1 MRRQHLT
8 QLIGTFVVAAA
19 LVGLPTVAFAG
30 IATTAH
36 NLNGQYGLTEICLP
50 CHTPHN
56 ATTETAAPLW
66 NHDVPLG
73 STFTP
78 YADLAG
84 TLDATDVGEPSGVS
98 LLCLSCHDGV
108 TAIDSFGGA
117 SGTALMTGAR
127 NVGQDL
133 SNDHPIS
140 FDYDA
145 AQGDDSGLLVSSTTA
160 APLTGS
166 IADEMLFGVGNTQVE
181 CASCHDVH
189 DDSDGANASLLRI
202 TNVDSVLCLT
212 CHDK

>member
-1 MRRQHLT
+1 MRHQHLT
-8 QLIGTFVVAAA
+8 QLIGTLAVATA
-19 LVGLPTVAFAG
+19 LIGLPTVAFAEVL
-30 IATTAH
+30 TTAH
-36 NLNGQYGLTEICLP
+36 NLSGLYGIDEICQP

-78 YADLAG
+78 YSDLAG
-84 TLDATDVGEPSGVS
+84 TLDATDVGDPSGVS

-108 TAIDSFGGA
+108 TAIDSFGRTT
-117 SGTALMTGAR
+117 GTNVMTSDAALGT
-127 NVGQDL
+127 DL

-145 AQGDDSGLLVSSTTA
+145 AQALDSGIIASSTTA
-160 APLTGS
+160 SPLTGS
-166 IADEMLFGVGNTQVE
+166 IADEMLFGVGNTQME

-189 DDSDGANASLLRI
+189 DDAGIAGLLRI
-202 TNVDSVLCLT
+202 ANTDSDLCLT